1 MHNDHE
7 PLVPHSPAV
16 GDEHTAAAYRF
27 GFNAG
32 RDRRHEA
39 FEAAE
44 VELRAS
50 WLQSVTPDT
59 GSWEKHRDL
68 IREGFACARQGPAED
83 SPVADHGGKGVEPL
97 HADPATKAANR
108 VHDHVAQRR
117 GL

>member
-1 MHNDHE
+1 MHNGHE
-7 PLVPHSPAV
+7 PLHSPAV

-50 WLQSVTPDT
+50 WSESVTAES

-68 IREGFACARQGPAED
+68 IREGFACARQGAPED
-83 SPVADHGGKGVEPL
+83 ASGSEHGGAGVKPL
-97 HADPATKAANR
+97 RADPATEVANR
-108 VHDHVAQRR
+108 VHDQVAHRR
-117 GL
+117 PTP